1 MIEGE
6 CFHEILCDA
15 GAQVSVMTFEV
26 YAKLFSTNTRLDT
39 TLTKLIMGDI
49 RITKQLGVLID
60 VDVTLAGKCIPTDFF
75 VIDVGDEEHESVIL
89 ENLS

>member
-1 MIEGE
+1 
-6 CFHEILCDA
+6 
-15 GAQVSVMTFEV
+15 
-26 YAKLFSTNTRLDT
+26 
-39 TLTKLIMGDI
+39 MGDI